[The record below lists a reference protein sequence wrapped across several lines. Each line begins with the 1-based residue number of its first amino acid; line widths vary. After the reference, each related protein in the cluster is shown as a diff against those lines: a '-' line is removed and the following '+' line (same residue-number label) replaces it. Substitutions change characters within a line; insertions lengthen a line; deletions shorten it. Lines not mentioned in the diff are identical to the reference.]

1 MANGGTMLNG
11 NKSKVAVWIVERIGL
26 PTALVGVGLWMIT
39 TFWLG
44 PELETKA
51 ESRRVLAA
59 LIEAQQT
66 AIGIQGESLKGQIRL
81 LEVNTKQTEATKEA
95 LVVLTSI
102 VQELST
108 RQIGTDELVHT
119 NQELILTLSEQ
130 VKQLAT
136 IQQVTV
142 DLMVKASETMEPLPE
157 MRKKQ
162 VELLQGILDALKQNP

>member
-1 MANGGTMLNG
+1 MLNG

-95 LVVLTSI
+95 LLVLTAI
-102 VQELST
+102 VISFGMSAVIVMMAL
-108 RQIGTDELVHT
+108 GAFL
-119 NQELILTLSEQ
+119 
-130 VKQLAT
+130 
-136 IQQVTV
+136 
-142 DLMVKASETMEPLPE
+142 ETGHDRIDTHDGRTED
-157 MRKKQ
+157 
-162 VELLQGILDALKQNP
+162 GGAGD